1 MPQDMKQPFEK
12 DHGKRDKV
20 RVQVDLT
27 TAQAAL
33 LTLLEKRL
41 SVRSRADLLQQAY
54 GTFLWI
60 VDEMLSGR
68 RIVSVESDMLN
79 RMERFKEL
87 SVPAVEPLIFGHYQ
101 YLIPRPE
108 KGRKQ
113 LYLKGRNMTVGQL
126 VYKMRA
132 NRLSAEQAAE
142 DMDLPVE
149 QVMEAL
155 AYYQIHRELIESETE
170 EEKQYLLSHGV
181 ETEPGPI
188 PG

>member
-1 MPQDMKQPFEK
+1 MPKDRKQPFGK
-12 DHGKRDKV
+12 DHNKRDKV

-27 TAQAAL
+27 TEQAAL
-33 LTLLEKRL
+33 LALLEKRL

-68 RIVSVESDMLN
+68 RIVSVESEILS
-79 RMERFKEL
+79 RVERFKEL

-142 DMDLPVE
+142 DMDLPVK

-155 AYYQIHRELIESETE
+155 TYYQIHRELIESEME

-181 ETEPGPI
+181 KLEPGTV

>member
-1 MPQDMKQPFEK
+1 MSLSVKQ
-12 DHGKRDKV
+12 RDKV

-27 TAQAAL
+27 AAEA
-33 LTLLEKRL
+33 TLLELLRRRL

-68 RIVSVESDMLN
+68 RVISVEPGMLD
-79 RMERFKEL
+79 RLERFKEL
-87 SVPAVEPLIFGHYQ
+87 SVPAVEPLVFGHYQ
-101 YLIPRPE
+101 YLVTRPE
-108 KGRKQ
+108 RGRKQ

-132 NRLSAEQAAE
+132 NDLSAEQAAE

-149 QVMEAL
+149 QIMEAL
-155 AYYQIHRELIESETE
+155 VYYQTHRELIESEAE

-181 ETEPGPI
+181 ELEPGAVSR
-188 PG
+188 

>member
-1 MPQDMKQPFEK
+1 MALKAKQ
-12 DHGKRDKV
+12 RDKV

-27 TAQAAL
+27 TAEA
-33 LTLLEKRL
+33 TLLELLQSRL

-68 RIVSVESDMLN
+68 RIVSVEAGMLGQL
-79 RMERFKEL
+79 ERFKEL
-87 SVPAVEPLIFGHYQ
+87 IVPAVEPLVFGHYQ
-101 YLIPRPE
+101 YLVTRPE
-108 KGRKQ
+108 KERNQ

-132 NRLSAEQAAE
+132 NQLSVEQAAK
-142 DMDLPVE
+142 DMDLPVK

-155 AYYQIHRELIESETE
+155 AYYQIHRDLIESEME
-170 EEKQYLLSHGV
+170 EEKQYLLSQGV
-181 ETEPGPI
+181 EPEPRPI
-188 PG
+188 P